1 MEIDGQRSITV
12 SEFSPSAVRR
22 TLARGVPGLVGGAVA
37 LGAFYWTLEPTQ
49 VAGALI
55 HADPVIVLATAA
67 VALLA
72 VVAWGAALR
81 IVLGILDAPVPWRW
95 GPLLVLAAVFFNAIT
110 PFGPAGADPLSG
122 GLIARLAN
130 VRFER
135 GLVAISGTN
144 AVNRAVSI
152 AFAAAVAIVAIG
164 LDGGGW
170 IRAQSWAVAAAVLIA
185 SVAVAFATWRYRAE
199 ATASVARLLTPPAR
213 IGGRYLPGLTPPTDS
228 AVAER
233 IRGALDAL
241 ERLVEAPRRLAV
253 VGVIGGCG
261 ELCVAGALWLSLSAV
276 GSVASPVTLLVLVP
290 VSRLAAVVP
299 TPGGLGGVDLA
310 LVGLLVAA
318 TGTNP
323 ATAGTGVLLYRLG
336 TYAVPMVLGGAV
348 VGIALATD
356 RA

>member
-1 MEIDGQRSITV
+1 M
-12 SEFSPSAVRR
+12 SEFTPSTVRR
-22 TLARGVPGLVGGAVA
+22 TLASGIPGFVGGAVA
-37 LGAFYWTLEPTQ
+37 LGAFYWALEPTG
-49 VAGALI
+49 VAGGLI
-55 HADPVIVLATAA
+55 HADPVIVLATAV

-72 VVAWGAALR
+72 VIAWGAGLR

-95 GPLLVLAAVFFNAIT
+95 GPLLILAAVFFNAIT

-122 GLIARLAN
+122 GLIARLAD

-144 AVNRAVSI
+144 AVNRAVSM
-152 AFAAAVAIVAIG
+152 AFAAAAAIAIVTVD

-170 IRAQSWAVAAAVLIA
+170 IRAQSWTVPAAVLTA
-185 SVAVAFATWRYRAE
+185 GVAAMFAAWRYRTE

-213 IGGRYLPGLTPPTDS
+213 IGGRYLPGLTPPTDG

-233 IRGALDAL
+233 VRGALDAL
-241 ERLVEAPRRLAV
+241 EQLVEAPRRLAV
-253 VGVIGGCG
+253 VVAIGGCG
-261 ELCVAGALWLSLSAV
+261 ELCVAGALWLALSAV
-276 GSVASPVTLLVLVP
+276 GSVTSPVTLLVLVP
-290 VSRLAAVVP
+290 ASRLAAVVP
-299 TPGGLGGVDLA
+299 TPGGLGGVDVA

-348 VGIALATD
+348 VGVALAAD